1 MTLSAKLRAAAQHP
15 ENYRA
20 ALLLIEAAF
29 AIEAADTAL
38 TLADKAIA
46 ERAEFDREQAEREAW
61 ERLGDERWTVADAE
75 PLTTAEVLV
84 RDVIEETLTR
94 R

>member
-20 ALLLIEAAF
+20 ALLLIETAF

-61 ERLGDERWTVADAE
+61 GRIGDERWTVADVEPMSDAE
-75 PLTTAEVLV
+75 MIDEAMV
-84 RDVIEETLTR
+84 RT
-94 R
+94 

>member
-1 MTLSAKLRAAAQHP
+1 MTLSQRLRAAAQHP

-20 ALLLIEAAF
+20 ALLLIEAAH

-38 TLADKAIA
+38 TLADKVIA
-46 ERAEFDREQAEREAW
+46 ERAAFDLEQAEREEWDLVGA
-61 ERLGDERWTVADAE
+61 ERWTLGAAPMSE
-75 PLTTAEVLV
+75 GEM
-84 RDVIEETLTR
+84 IEDTLAR